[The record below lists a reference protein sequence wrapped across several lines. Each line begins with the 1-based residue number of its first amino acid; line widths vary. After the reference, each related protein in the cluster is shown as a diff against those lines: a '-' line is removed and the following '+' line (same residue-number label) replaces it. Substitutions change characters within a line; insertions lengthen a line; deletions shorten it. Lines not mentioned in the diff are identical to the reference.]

1 MALIEEKFPCSTN
14 SSARIFRPPNATAGI
29 HTSAELHQD
38 PGTFDGRSTNCST
51 WPRLYY
57 SSWFDWQSGQR
68 TSVRRIIGLEP
79 RLEGR
84 NSLFVPKLHENQ
96 NEEHTHSKKLSC
108 KKYLL
113 FFTSVVKKFLI
124 WNNNTYVLAKPF
136 YCPNQRPEGECI
148 INGWPPVLSGLD

>member
-1 MALIEEKFPCSTN
+1 MALIKVRFHVQQIALLGFSYHLMP
-14 SSARIFRPPNATAGI
+14 RPVFK

-38 PGTFDGRSTNCST
+38 PGTFEGQSTNWST
-51 WPRLYY
+51 WLRLYH

-68 TSVRRIIGLEP
+68 TSVRRIIGLAP

-136 YCPNQRPEGECI
+136 FALTRELKGNVSSMADLLSF
-148 INGWPPVLSGLD
+148 PV